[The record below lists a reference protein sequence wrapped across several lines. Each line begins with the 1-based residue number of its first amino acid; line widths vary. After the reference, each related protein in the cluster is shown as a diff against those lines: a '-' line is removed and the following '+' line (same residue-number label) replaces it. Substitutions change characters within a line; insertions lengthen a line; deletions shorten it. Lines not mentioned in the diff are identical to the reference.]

1 MKNNYLEED
10 GDDIT
15 RRNFARLIGGT
26 AAMLLLQKTGANAQ
40 PAAKTS
46 ATGALLTR
54 AIPSSGEK
62 IPVIGLGTSRVFDA
76 GSSAADRQPLEEV
89 LALLVKHGGK
99 LVDTSPMYGR
109 AEAVT
114 GEIAAKLKL
123 RDSLFLATKVWTTG
137 HDAGIKQMERSLEL
151 LKTKK
156 LDLIQVHNLVDLET
170 QLATLREWK
179 KAGRIGYTGIT
190 HSRTGSQTE
199 VASILEKQPVDFVQI
214 NYSLMEREADERV
227 FPVAKDRGVA
237 VIVNR
242 PFGRGDLFDRVRGKA
257 LPDWAAQIDCK
268 SWPQFFLKWIV
279 ANPVVTCAIP
289 ATSNPRHMEDN
300 MQACH
305 GRLPDE
311 KMRQRMAELV
321 TTF

>member
-1 MKNNYLEED
+1 MKNNYLEEER
-10 GDDIT
+10 DDIT
-15 RRNFARLIGGT
+15 RRHFARLIGGT
-26 AAMLLLQKTGANAQ
+26 AATLLLQKTGANAQ
-40 PAAKTS
+40 TAAKTS
-46 ATGALLTR
+46 ATAALLTR

-76 GSSAADRQPLEEV
+76 GSSAADRQPLEDV

-137 HDAGIKQMERSLEL
+137 RDAGIKQMERSLEL
-151 LKTKK
+151 LGTKK
-156 LDLIQVHNLVDLET
+156 LDLIQVHNLVDLNT

-199 VASILEKQPVDFVQI
+199 VANILEKEPVDFVQI

-242 PFGRGDLFDRVRGKA
+242 PFGRGDLFDRVRGKP

-268 SWPQFFLKWIV
+268 SWAQFFLKWIV

-289 ATSNPRHMEDN
+289 ATSKPRHMEDN
-300 MQACH
+300 MQASH
-305 GRLPDE
+305 GRLPNE
-311 KMRQRMAELV
+311 KMRQRMVELV
-321 TTF
+321 TSF